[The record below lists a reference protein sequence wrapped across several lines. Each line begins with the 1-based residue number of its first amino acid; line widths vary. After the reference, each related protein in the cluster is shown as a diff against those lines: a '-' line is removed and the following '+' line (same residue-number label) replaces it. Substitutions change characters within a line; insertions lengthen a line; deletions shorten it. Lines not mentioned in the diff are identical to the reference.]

1 MDQQD
6 IAVMKLAELHAEMRR
21 CHKCYDAGY
30 PITPRP
36 IFSGVAT
43 ARIMVVGQAPGL
55 NETRTGRP
63 FDGPAGRR
71 LFAWLAQAGFDEDE
85 FRATQYITAV
95 TKCYPGKK
103 GSRGDRVP
111 TAMER
116 RLCAPFLARE
126 LELVDPKVIIPV
138 GRIAISRF
146 LGKIRLDDAVGNV
159 FERDGRLILPLPH
172 PSGANLWLNR
182 LASKTLLDAALRQ
195 LDELRK
201 ELSAPH
207 WH

>member
-1 MDQQD
+1 MDEFQRLQED
-6 IAVMKLAELHAEMRR
+6 MRR
-21 CHKCYDAGY
+21 CRKCLDAGY

-36 IFSGVAT
+36 IFSGPAT
-43 ARIMVVGQAPGL
+43 ARIMVIGQAPGL

-71 LFAWLAQAGFDEDE
+71 LFSWLGRAGFAEDE
-85 FRATQYITAV
+85 FRRTQYITAV

-103 GSRGDRVP
+103 GDRGDRVP

-116 RLCAPFLARE
+116 KLCAPFLSRE
-126 LELVDPKVIIPV
+126 LELVDPALIIPV

-146 LGKIRLDDAVGNV
+146 LGKVRLDEAIGHIY
-159 FERDGRLILPLPH
+159 ERNGKLFLPLPH

-182 LASKTLLDAALRQ
+182 LENLALLDHAIASLRRIGCHAL
-195 LDELRK
+195 
-201 ELSAPH
+201 AF
-207 WH
+207 

>member
-1 MDQQD
+1 MPRGDRE
-6 IAVMKLAELHAEMRR
+6 AKLVALHAEMRR
-21 CHKCYDAGY
+21 CRRCLDAGY

-71 LFAWLAQAGFDEDE
+71 LFAWLGQAGFVEDE
-85 FRATQYITAV
+85 FRRTQYITAV

-103 GSRGDRVP
+103 GARGDRVP
-111 TAMER
+111 TAAER

-126 LELVDPKVIIPV
+126 LEIVAPKLIIPV

-146 LGKIRLDDAVGNV
+146 LGEIGLDEAVGKV
-159 FERDGRLILPLPH
+159 FNRDDRLILPLPH

-182 LASKTLLDAALRQ
+182 PESKDLLHAAIIHLRR
-195 LDELRK
+195 LRK
-201 ELSAPH
+201 SMSV
-207 WH
+207 

>member
-1 MDQQD
+1 MDEFQRLQ
-6 IAVMKLAELHAEMRR
+6 EEMRR
-21 CHKCYDAGY
+21 CRKCLDAGY

-36 IFSGVAT
+36 IFSGPAT
-43 ARIMVVGQAPGL
+43 ARIMVIGQAPGL

-71 LFAWLAQAGFDEDE
+71 LFSWLERAGFAEDE
-85 FRATQYITAV
+85 FRRTQYITAV

-103 GSRGDRVP
+103 GDRGDRVP

-116 RLCAPFLARE
+116 KLCAPFLSRE
-126 LELVDPKVIIPV
+126 LELVDPALIIPV

-146 LGKIRLDDAVGNV
+146 LGKVRLDEAIGHIY
-159 FERDGRLILPLPH
+159 ERNGKLFLPLPH

-182 LASKTLLDAALRQ
+182 PENLALLDHAIASLRRIGCHAL
-195 LDELRK
+195 
-201 ELSAPH
+201 AF
-207 WH
+207 

>member
-1 MDQQD
+1 MDEFQRLQ
-6 IAVMKLAELHAEMRR
+6 KEMRR
-21 CHKCYDAGY
+21 CRKCLDAGY

-36 IFSGVAT
+36 IFSGPAT
-43 ARIMVVGQAPGL
+43 ARIMVIGQAPGL

-71 LFAWLAQAGFDEDE
+71 LFSWLGRAGFVEDE
-85 FRATQYITAV
+85 FRRTQYITAV

-103 GSRGDRVP
+103 GARGDRVP

-116 RLCAPFLARE
+116 KLCAPFLSRE
-126 LELVDPKVIIPV
+126 LELVDPALIIPV

-146 LGKIRLDDAVGNV
+146 LGKVRLDEAIGHIY
-159 FERDGRLILPLPH
+159 ERNGKLFLPLPH

-182 LASKTLLDAALRQ
+182 PENLALLDHAIASLRQ
-195 LDELRK
+195 MMRQGWLE
-201 ELSAPH
+201 
-207 WH
+207 

>member
-1 MDQQD
+1 MDEFQRLQ
-6 IAVMKLAELHAEMRR
+6 EEMRR
-21 CHKCYDAGY
+21 CRKCLDAGY

-36 IFSGVAT
+36 IFSGPAT

-71 LFAWLAQAGFDEDE
+71 LFSWLGQAGFAEDE
-85 FRATQYITAV
+85 FRRTQYITAV

-103 GSRGDRVP
+103 GTRGDRVP

-116 RLCAPFLARE
+116 KLCAPFLTRE
-126 LELVDPKVIIPV
+126 LELVDPALIIPV

-146 LGKIRLDDAVGNV
+146 LGKVRLDEAIGHIY
-159 FERDGRLILPLPH
+159 ERNGKLFLPLPH

-182 LASKTLLDAALRQ
+182 PENLTLLDHAIASLRRIGCHAL
-195 LDELRK
+195 
-201 ELSAPH
+201 AF
-207 WH
+207 